1 MPQLLHLESLDL
13 AALIQPGDTVM
24 WGQANAEPLPLTQ
37 ALMAQRQKIGRFRVM
52 LGISNSPTCT
62 PEHTDHVDFIAYC
75 GAGANRELANAG
87 LLEVMPSHYSDLP
100 DLISSGALRIDVLM
114 LQLAPANAEG
124 RYSLS
129 LANEYLLPALDSARL
144 VIAEINAQAPWTY
157 GDRTLGDDD
166 LDAILFTDRAP
177 MENPVSA
184 VREVDQRIAR
194 HIAGLIEDG
203 ATLQMGIG
211 AIPDAVL
218 SALGEHIH
226 LGVHS
231 GSLGDGVAR
240 LMLSG
245 VITNQRK
252 TIDRG
257 ISVGGILMGSRLLHD
272 YAHHNPAIQL
282 RSTRY
287 THDAHILESIDKL
300 VAINSA
306 VEVDLTGQ
314 VNSELA
320 AGSYV
325 GAIGGA
331 VDFIRGARRSKGGLP
346 IIALPS
352 TAGSHSRIV
361 ARLNGPVTIAR
372 SDAVIVVTEYG
383 VADLRGMTLNQ
394 RITKL
399 LDIAHP
405 EHRAALQAQLD
416 DFTGVA
422 QRGQSSGKT

>member
-13 AALIQPGDTVM
+13 STLIQPGDTVM

-37 ALMAQRQKIGRFRVM
+37 ALMAQRHKIGRFRVM
-52 LGISNSPTCT
+52 LGIANRPTCT
-62 PEHTDHVDFIAYC
+62 PEHADQVDFIAYC

-87 LLEVMPSHYSDLP
+87 LLHIMPSHYSELP
-100 DLISSGALRIDVLM
+100 ELIRSGGLRIDVLM

-129 LANEYLLPALDSARL
+129 MASEYLLPALDSARL

-157 GDRTLGDDD
+157 SDRTLGDDD

-177 MENPVSA
+177 MENPSSP
-184 VREVDQRIAR
+184 VRTTDQRIAQ

-218 SALGEHIH
+218 SELGNHRH

-245 VITNQRK
+245 AITNQRK

-257 ISVGGILMGSRLLHD
+257 MSIGGILMGTRLLHEF
-272 YAHHNPAIQL
+272 AHLNPAIQL

-287 THDAHILESIDKL
+287 THDLHILESIEKL

-314 VNSELA
+314 VNSESA
-320 AGSYV
+320 AGRYV

-331 VDFIRGARRSKGGLP
+331 VDFIRGSRRSKGGLP

-352 TAGSHSRIV
+352 TAGRHSRIV
-361 ARLNGPVTIAR
+361 AKLNGPVTIAR

-383 VADLRGMTLNQ
+383 VADLRGLNLNQ
-394 RITKL
+394 RITRL

-405 EHRAALQAQLD
+405 DHRPALQEQLD
-416 DFTGVA
+416 
-422 QRGQSSGKT
+422 KTDA

>member
-13 AALIQPGDTVM
+13 ATLIHPGDTVM

-37 ALMAQRQKIGRFRVM
+37 ALMAQRQNIGRFRVM
-52 LGISNSPTCT
+52 LGIANSPTCT
-62 PEHTDHVDFIAYC
+62 PEHADHVDFIAYC
-75 GAGANRELANAG
+75 GAGANRALANAG
-87 LLEVMPSHYSDLP
+87 LLQVMPCHYSELP
-100 DLISSGALRIDVLM
+100 DLISSGTLRIDVLI
-114 LQLAPANAEG
+114 LQLAPANAQG
-124 RYSLS
+124 RYSMS
-129 LANEYLLPALDSARL
+129 LASEYLLAALDNARV
-144 VIAEINAQAPWTY
+144 VIAEVNAQAPWTY
-157 GDRTLGDDD
+157 GDRTLSDDD

-177 MENPVSA
+177 MENPLNQA
-184 VREVDQRIAR
+184 RESDQRIAH

-211 AIPDAVL
+211 TIPDAVL
-218 SALGEHIH
+218 SALGNHRH

-245 VITNQRK
+245 AVTNQRK
-252 TIDRG
+252 TLDRG
-257 ISVGGILMGSRLLHD
+257 ISIGGVLIGSRLLHD
-272 YAHHNPAIQL
+272 YAHNNPAIQL

-287 THDAHILESIDKL
+287 THDAQVLKHIDKL

-314 VNSELA
+314 VNSERA

-331 VDFIRGARRSKGGLP
+331 VDFIRGARGSKGGLP
-346 IIALPS
+346 LIALPS
-352 TAGSHSRIV
+352 TAGRHSRIV
-361 ARLNGPVTIAR
+361 TTLNGPVTLAR
-372 SDAVIVVTEYG
+372 SDAVIIVTEYG
-383 VADLRGMTLNQ
+383 IADLRGLTLNQ
-394 RITKL
+394 RTTKL

-405 EHRAALQAQLD
+405 AHRDALQAQLD
-416 DFTGVA
+416 
-422 QRGQSSGKT
+422 GKSAET

>member
-1 MPQLLHLESLDL
+1 MPRLLHLDSLDL
-13 AALIQPGDTVM
+13 AALIRPGDTVM

-37 ALMAQRQKIGRFRVM
+37 ALMAQRHKIGRFRVM
-52 LGISNSPTCT
+52 LGIANSPTCQ
-62 PEHTDHVDFIAYC
+62 PQHADGVDFVAYC

-87 LLEVMPSHYSDLP
+87 VLQILPSHYSQLP

-114 LQLAPANAEG
+114 LQLAPADAEG

-129 LANEYLLPALDSARL
+129 LASEYLLPALGSARV
-144 VIAEINAQAPWTY
+144 VIAEINNQAPWTY
-157 GDRTLGDDD
+157 GERTLGAED
-166 LDAILFTDRAP
+166 LHAVLYTDRAP
-177 MENPVSA
+177 LENPASRL
-184 VREVDQRIAR
+184 RESDVLIAG
-194 HIAGLIEDG
+194 HIAQLIEDG

-218 SALGEHIH
+218 SALGDHRE

-240 LMLSG
+240 LMQRG

-252 TIDRG
+252 AIDRG

-272 YAHHNPAIQL
+272 YAHQNPSIEL

-287 THDAHILESIDKL
+287 THDPEVLASIDKL

-314 VNSELA
+314 INSEVA

-325 GAIGGA
+325 GAVGGA
-331 VDFIRGARRSKGGLP
+331 LDFIRGAHRSKGGLP

-361 ARLNGPVTIAR
+361 ARLGGPTTIAR
-372 SDAVIVVTEYG
+372 SDAGIIVTEFG
-383 VADLRGMTLNQ
+383 VADLRGLTLNQ
-394 RITKL
+394 RMDKL
-399 LDIAHP
+399 LGIAHP
-405 EHRAALQAQLD
+405 DHQSRLQTELD
-416 DFTGVA
+416 RD
-422 QRGQSSGKT
+422 RP

>member
-13 AALIQPGDTVM
+13 ATLIQPGDTVM

-37 ALMAQRQKIGRFRVM
+37 ALMAQRKKIGRFRVM

-87 LLEVMPSHYSDLP
+87 LLEVMPSHYSELP

-240 LMLSG
+240 LMQSG

-314 VNSELA
+314 INSELA